1 MPLLAEFTTALT
13 TSMPVAAPAL
23 LPEWASPEH
32 FLDAL
37 GPAALWVSIAIV
49 FVECGLFLFFLPGD
63 SLLFTV
69 GLFTHSDVLKEP
81 LWVSCLLLSVAAFLG
96 NVVGYEIGHKAGP
109 ALFDRPGSKL
119 LTPQRIAQ
127 TREFFDRFG
136 ARAIILARFVP
147 VVRTFITLAAG
158 AGAMPRRTFLTF
170 SAIGAVL
177 WATGITLLGYALGNI
192 RLIRENLELGLLLL
206 VVLSLI
212 PVGIEYLRNRGK
224 DHHRPAT
231 LPAQAG
237 GAGKT
242 PETQR

>member
-13 TSMPVAAPAL
+13 TSLPAAAPAL
-23 LPEWASPEH
+23 LPDWASPEH
-32 FLDAL
+32 FLDTL
-37 GPAALWVSIAIV
+37 GPAALWVAVAIV

-69 GLFTHSDVLKEP
+69 GLFTHSDVLAEP
-81 LWVSCLLLSVAAFLG
+81 LWVSCLLLSIAAFLG
-96 NVVGYEIGHKAGP
+96 NVVGYEIGRKAGP
-109 ALFDRPGSKL
+109 ALFDRPNSKL
-119 LTPQRIAQ
+119 LTPKRIEQ
-127 TREFFDRFG
+127 TREFFNRFG

-158 AGAMPRRTFLTF
+158 AGAMSRKTFLTF

-177 WATGITLLGYALGNI
+177 WATGITLLGYALGSVT
-192 RLIRENLELGLLLL
+192 LIRDNLELGLLLL

-212 PVGIEYLRNRGK
+212 PVGIEVLRSRAK
-224 DHHRPAT
+224 ERRRAAT
-231 LPAQAG
+231 SPTQQS
-237 GAGKT
+237 GKT

>member
-1 MPLLAEFTTALT
+1 MPFLAEFSAVLT
-13 TSMPVAAPAL
+13 SAAPAAAPAL
-23 LPEWASPEH
+23 LPDWANPET
-32 FLDAL
+32 FLDTL
-37 GPAALWVSIAIV
+37 GNAALWVSVAIV

-69 GLFTHSDVLKEP
+69 GLFTHSGVLTDP
-81 LWVSCLLLSVAAFLG
+81 IWVSCLVLSAAAFLG
-96 NVVGYEIGHKAGP
+96 NVVGYEIGRKAGP
-109 ALFDRPGSKL
+109 TIFDRPNSRI
-119 LTPQRIAQ
+119 LTPKRIAQ
-127 TREFFDRFG
+127 TSEFFERYG

-177 WATGITLLGYALGNI
+177 WATGITLLGYALGGVE
-192 RLIRENLELGLLLL
+192 LIANNLELGLLLL

-212 PVGIEYLRNRGK
+212 PVGIEYLRDRAK
-224 DHHRPAT
+224 ERRKAQ
-231 LPAQAG
+231 LPTQPSSLDKA
-237 GAGKT
+237 

>member
-1 MPLLAEFTTALT
+1 VPLLAELSSALT
-13 TSMPVAAPAL
+13 TSMPAAAPAL
-23 LPEWASPEH
+23 LPDWASPEH
-32 FLDAL
+32 FLDTL
-37 GPAALWVSIAIV
+37 GPAALWVAMAIV

-69 GLFTHSDVLKEP
+69 GLFTHSDVLTEP
-81 LWVSCLLLSVAAFLG
+81 IWLSCLLLSVAAFLG
-96 NVVGYEIGHKAGP
+96 NVVGYEIGRKAGP
-109 ALFDRPGSKL
+109 ALFDRPNSKL
-119 LTPQRIAQ
+119 LTPKRIAQ
-127 TREFFDRFG
+127 TSEFFERFG

-158 AGAMPRRTFLTF
+158 AGAMRRRTFLTF

-177 WATGITLLGYALGNI
+177 WATGITLLGYALGSVS
-192 RLIRENLELGLLLL
+192 LIRNNLEIGLLLL

-212 PVGIEYLRNRGK
+212 PVGVEYLRARAK
-224 DHHRPAT
+224 DRHHPTT
-231 LPAQAG
+231 LPRQTD